1 MIGDD
6 IELDINVPKSLGF
19 NTIYVNKKNGDI
31 ERLTDIKEKVL
42 IK

>member
-6 IELDINVPKSLGF
+6 IELDIKVPKILGF